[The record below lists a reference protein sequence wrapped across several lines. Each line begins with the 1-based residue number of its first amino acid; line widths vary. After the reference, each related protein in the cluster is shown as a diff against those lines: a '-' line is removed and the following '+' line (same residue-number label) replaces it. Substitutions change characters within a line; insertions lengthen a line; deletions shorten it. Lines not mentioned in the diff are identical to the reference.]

1 MLENN
6 EDKNKPDKIINPYQS
21 FSNNYIFNS
30 IPENNLMTQ
39 KKEEFMNFSF
49 KKNYEKNNPSI
60 LTTNKDQR
68 LNDLSIYSKNDKN
81 IHKSG
86 HFASNKNIKNKNNIK
101 ELKNKSKNLVK
112 KLFNDSTKSSKNHMV
127 SNDNKE
133 NLDISNY
140 IFHIERNKDNVF
152 VKINAKTKYINSIK
166 KNENDNLFYEKL
178 NKIKND
184 LDKYK
189 SKLKINKNINC
200 SQANKKEKKKIIK
213 LNNNKLFISFKTNH
227 IIKNKNIK
235 MANNKSIA
243 DKPHINKSFDLNEKI
258 ITDKLFNKIN
268 HINKKLI
275 LFTEY
280 NKKLKK
286 QIKDLNKELFSIESN
301 KSKRIIKSDKNKNY
315 IASSPIKNRS
325 TVFNS
330 EIKNILFKKRIKI
343 IKRRKNETSL
353 HQNNNTNHNKTN
365 SFNNISEF
373 NITSNKKI
381 KDKNKD
387 VSRNEIYEKSIK
399 KRRVKTNNIFECI
412 DIKIV

>member
-6 EDKNKPDKIINPYQS
+6 EDKKGPDRIINPYQS
-21 FSNNYIFNS
+21 FSNKYIFNS
-30 IPENNLMTQ
+30 IPENNLITQ
-39 KKEEFMNFSF
+39 KKEELMNFSF

-60 LTTNKDQR
+60 LTANKDQR
-68 LNDLSIYSKNDKN
+68 LNDLGIYSKNDKN

-101 ELKNKSKNLVK
+101 ELKSKSKNLVK
-112 KLFNDSTKSSKNHMV
+112 KLFNDSKKSNKNHNI

-133 NLDISNY
+133 NLDINNY
-140 IFHIERNKDNVF
+140 TFHTERNKDSVF
-152 VKINAKTKYINSIK
+152 VIINAKTKYINNIK

-200 SQANKKEKKKIIK
+200 SQANKKEEKKIIK
-213 LNNNKLFISFKTNH
+213 VNNNKLFISFKTNP

-243 DKPHINKSFDLNEKI
+243 NKP
-258 ITDKLFNKIN
+258 

-286 QIKDLNKELFSIESN
+286 QIKDLNKELSSIESN

-315 IASSPIKNRS
+315 ISSSPIKNRS
-325 TVFNS
+325 NVFNS

-353 HQNNNTNHNKTN
+353 HQNRNTNHSKTN

-373 NITSNKKI
+373 NISSNKKI
-381 KDKNKD
+381 KDK
-387 VSRNEIYEKSIK
+387 SRNEIYEKSIK